1 MKEVKVVGLR
11 VDPLNLCN
19 LPVIN
24 KIKSCPLFYFINK
37 LCSVGTVCLYYGSS
51 FAHKRVCTN
60 YVQPIGCYFFLV
72 VILWF
77 QGPLHLNS
85 SIYSWKISLFND
97 NVTTN
102 YYYLWHPNSM
112 WGVKNI
118 VKKMKKDFECFC
130 KLNKQHSWFVRALL
144 CSLALSLSLN
154 SFTGVLLSHIKLSN
168 QIS

>member
-1 MKEVKVVGLR
+1 MLS
-11 VDPLNLCN
+11 LNGMLVLWFIICTQ
-19 LPVIN
+19 
-24 KIKSCPLFYFINK
+24 KSLYK
-37 LCSVGTVCLYYGSS
+37 LCTANRLLFFYGGHTLISRTTPS
-51 FAHKRVCTN
+51 RFK
-60 YVQPIGCYFFLV
+60 YLLI
-72 VILWF
+72 
-77 QGPLHLNS
+77 
-85 SIYSWKISLFND
+85 WKCCLFND

>member
-60 YVQPIGCYFFLV
+60 YVQPIGCYFFYGGHTL
-72 VILWF
+72 ISRTTPSRFKYL
-77 QGPLHLNS
+77 L
-85 SIYSWKISLFND
+85 IWKCCLFND

-144 CSLALSLSLN
+144 CSLALSLSL
-154 SFTGVLLSHIKLSN
+154 SILLLEFYFLI
-168 QIS
+168 

>member
-1 MKEVKVVGLR
+1 MVLTKKKWHLQHFFFSLLYSFSYSQNVIIFSCTKVAVIFSFGPKNSSPNDTSSPCKVMTEVKVVGLR

-72 VILWF
+72 VIL
-77 QGPLHLNS
+77 
-85 SIYSWKISLFND
+85 
-97 NVTTN
+97 
-102 YYYLWHPNSM
+102 
-112 WGVKNI
+112 
-118 VKKMKKDFECFC
+118 
-130 KLNKQHSWFVRALL
+130 
-144 CSLALSLSLN
+144 
-154 SFTGVLLSHIKLSN
+154 
-168 QIS
+168 